1 MASFLAHQVRV
12 IDWQKGVSFEWFSF
26 LVRVFDRRVISK
38 EPLVVSGE
46 ELVVG
51 VPLGALVVSGEELV
65 VGVPLGAGAVC
76 FARQTRYRTQERLV
90 PFERIGEVFEH

>member
-51 VPLGALVVSGEELV
+51 VPLGA
-65 VGVPLGAGAVC
+65 GAVC

>member
-1 MASFLAHQVRV
+1 LAHQVRV
-12 IDWQKGVSFEWFSF
+12 IDWPKGVSFEWFSF

-46 ELVVG
+46 ERVVSG
-51 VPLGALVVSGEELV
+51 EERVVSGEELV

>member
-12 IDWQKGVSFEWFSF
+12 IDWPKGVSFEWFSF

-51 VPLGALVVSGEELV
+51 VPLVVSGEELV

>member
-1 MASFLAHQVRV
+1 
-12 IDWQKGVSFEWFSF
+12 
-26 LVRVFDRRVISK
+26 VFDRRVISK

-65 VGVPLGAGAVC
+65 
-76 FARQTRYRTQERLV
+76 
-90 PFERIGEVFEH
+90 

>member
-12 IDWQKGVSFEWFSF
+12 IDWPKGVSFEWFSF

-38 EPLVVSGE
+38 EP
-46 ELVVG
+46 
-51 VPLGALVVSGEELV
+51 LVVSGEELV

>member
-1 MASFLAHQVRV
+1 LAHQVRV
-12 IDWQKGVSFEWFSF
+12 IDWPKGVSFEWFSF

-38 EPLVVSGE
+38 EP
-46 ELVVG
+46 
-51 VPLGALVVSGEELV
+51 LVVSGEELV